1 MQWAV
6 AYAVK
11 LLLEPLLAGRAL
23 REEICVDGRTEVL
36 KLPQVTSLLKDHL
49 SKAPQKNAPRHSSP
63 RMLKSRVL

>member
-36 KLPQVTSLLKDHL
+36 KLPQVTSLKDHL
-49 SKAPQKNAPRHSSP
+49 SKAPRK
-63 RMLKSRVL
+63 MLQGTLLQGC